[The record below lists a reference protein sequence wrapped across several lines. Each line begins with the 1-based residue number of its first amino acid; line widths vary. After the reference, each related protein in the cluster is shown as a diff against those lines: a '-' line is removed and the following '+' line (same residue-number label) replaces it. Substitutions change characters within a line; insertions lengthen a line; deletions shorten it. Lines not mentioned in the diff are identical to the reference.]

1 MLDVLF
7 RGARVYDGSGAK
19 FVTVPVG
26 VREASIVSV
35 GETDEPARRSVDAGG
50 LALMP
55 GIVDVHTHY
64 DAQITWDPT
73 LSPSVALGVTSAVM
87 GNCGFG
93 IAPCPA
99 AQRETVL
106 RNLSVV
112 EGMDVEAL
120 LAGTRWDFETFPQYL
135 EMLERRRPLANVA
148 VLAQHSTIRNAVM
161 GEDASTVKAPSE
173 AQLREMKR
181 LVAEAMDAGAA
192 GFASSF
198 SPNHSGWG
206 GRPMPS
212 TIAGDDELRS
222 LVKVLGEKQR
232 GIFVMATGPRAT
244 PESMEALAAETGRPT
259 FIVTVLTMYNRAQP
273 ASALEMYERCA
284 QAHSRGH
291 EVYIHANCQ
300 PLSFDFTLREPYLLY
315 SHDAFDRVKAAPAEQ
330 RADIYQER
338 PFRDRLRHN
347 FAHPKQGILFYGD
360 WTQLERDGVA
370 VTEQAKREGKDP
382 LDYVF
387 DLPLDAQL
395 VAKLYQNDDAGVA
408 PLLKHPAGVIALSDA
423 GTHLIYFCDAG
434 YGLPVLA
441 HWVREL
447 GTFTLEE
454 GVRRLTND
462 PARKYRI
469 PNRGLIA
476 PGYQADLV
484 LFDPANVGVSALRR
498 VKDLPGGGARMVRDP
513 VGMHGVWVNG
523 IQVYDGARYTALDR
537 GPGEVLRSKSG
548 PEPD

>member
-7 RGARVYDGSGAK
+7 CGARVYDGSGAK
-19 FVTVPVG
+19 SVTAPVG
-26 VREASIVSV
+26 VREGWIVSV
-35 GETDEPARRSVDAGG
+35 SETDEPARRSVDAGG

-120 LAGTRWDFETFPQYL
+120 LAGTRWEFETFPQYL
-135 EMLERRRPLANVA
+135 AMLERQRPLANVA
-148 VLAQHSTIRNAVM
+148 VLAQHSTIRSAVM
-161 GEDASTVKAPSE
+161 GAAASKRKAPSE
-173 AQLREMKR
+173 RQLGEMRR
-181 LVAEAMDAGAA
+181 LVAEALEAGAI

-212 TIAGDDELRS
+212 TIATDDELKS
-222 LVKVLGEKQR
+222 LARVLGEKRR

-244 PESMEALAAETGRPT
+244 PEFMEALAAETGRPA

-273 ASALEMYERCA
+273 TRALEMYERCA
-284 QAHSRGH
+284 QALARGH

-300 PLSFDFTLREPYLLY
+300 PLSFDFTLREPYILY
-315 SHDAFDRVKAAPAEQ
+315 SHDAFDAVKAAAPEERAAIYRQPA
-330 RADIYQER
+330 
-338 PFRDRLRHN
+338 FRERLRRN
-347 FAHPKQGILFYGD
+347 FREPKQGILFYGD
-360 WTQLERDGVA
+360 WTQVERDGVP
-370 VTEQAKREGKDP
+370 VTDLARRAAKDP

-387 DLPLDAQL
+387 DLPLDVQL

-423 GTHLIYFCDAG
+423 GAHLIYFCDAG
-434 YGLPVLA
+434 YGLHFLA

-469 PNRGLIA
+469 SNRGLIA
-476 PGYQADLV
+476 PGHKADLV